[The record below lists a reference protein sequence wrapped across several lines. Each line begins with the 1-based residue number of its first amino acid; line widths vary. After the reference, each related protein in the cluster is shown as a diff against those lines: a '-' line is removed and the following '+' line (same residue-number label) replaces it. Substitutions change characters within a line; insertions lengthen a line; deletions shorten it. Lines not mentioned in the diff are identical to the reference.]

1 MPIWFELIVLLLAT
15 YIVGFGIGA
24 ALWGRITPSGAATSE
39 ISEEEDI
46 AP

>member
-15 YIVGFGIGA
+15 YIAGFGIGA
-24 ALWGRITPSGAATSE
+24 AMWGRITPSAAAPSE
-39 ISEEEDI
+39 TPEGEDI

>member
-24 ALWGRITPSGAATSE
+24 ALWDRITPNKAATSE